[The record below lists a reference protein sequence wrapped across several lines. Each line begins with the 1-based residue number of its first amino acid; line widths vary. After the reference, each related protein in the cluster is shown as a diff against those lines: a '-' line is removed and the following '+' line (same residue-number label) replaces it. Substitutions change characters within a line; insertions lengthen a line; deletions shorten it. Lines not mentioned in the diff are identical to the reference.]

1 MITRVLPKEEWPRL
15 RGTEAET
22 VWPFLDAE
30 RASVIVVEDEGL
42 IVGCHILMYVLH
54 AECLWIAPE
63 HRGRSSV
70 ARRLWSGVQ
79 RAVMSTGAKSIMTAA
94 CDDRVRGLLSHVG
107 ATKLPGDHYVIQMEA
122 S

>member
-54 AECLWIAPE
+54 AECLWIHPD
-63 HRGRSSV
+63 HRGKSSV
-70 ARRLWSGVQ
+70 ARRLWGAVQ
-79 RAVMSTGAKSIMTAA
+79 RAAISCGVHALMTAA
-94 CDDRVRGLLSHVG
+94 CDDNVRGLLAHVG
-107 ATKLPGDHYVIQMEA
+107 ATQVPGEHFMVPVK
-122 S
+122 